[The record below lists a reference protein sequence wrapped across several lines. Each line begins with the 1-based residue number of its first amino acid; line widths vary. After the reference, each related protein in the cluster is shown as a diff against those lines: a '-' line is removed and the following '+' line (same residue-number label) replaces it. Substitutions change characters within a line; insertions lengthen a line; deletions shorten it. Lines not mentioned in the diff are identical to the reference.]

1 MRIITAPQFAVILL
15 LLQLLVGCGTTDL
28 VNFRWL
34 DSMGG
39 QVADLF
45 GGDEEIEF
53 DEDELAELEDIEPV
67 SLLWRGSIGESEE
80 AVLSPVF
87 DEESLYVADEDG
99 RLIRFDAKT
108 GEQIWSFNTEH
119 KLSSGVGANSGLVL
133 VGTFKG
139 EVLAFDGAGNS
150 QWKAQVS
157 SEVLSAPQIDSD
169 MVVVRTVDGR
179 VFGLDAIDGS
189 RQWVYQG
196 ATPSLTVRSHA
207 GALVSRGAVFAG
219 FAGGKLAAMSLD
231 NGNVGWESAVSQP
244 RGVTELERM
253 TDITSVPAA
262 DEQLVCSVAYQGRVA
277 CFDLID
283 GSQIWS
289 REASSSA
296 GLDMDTDY
304 IYVSEEGGSVVA
316 YDKRSGASV
325 WKRDKLGS
333 KKLTAPTV
341 VGHHVVVADY
351 LGFVTI
357 FRNYDGSIVA
367 RSATDDSAI
376 ITAPTPLPDGFVVQT
391 MEGGIYVFS
400 TP

>member
-1 MRIITAPQFAVILL
+1 
-15 LLQLLVGCGTTDL
+15 
-28 VNFRWL
+28 
-34 DSMGG
+34 MGA
-39 QVADLF
+39 QVSDLF
-45 GGDEEIEF
+45 SSDEEIEF
-53 DEDELAELEDIEPV
+53 DEEELAELEGTDPA
-67 SLLWRGSIGESEE
+67 SLLWRSSIGESEE

-87 DEESLYVADEDG
+87 REDSLYVADEDG
-99 RLIRFDAKT
+99 RLTRFNAKT
-108 GEQIWSFNTEH
+108 GEEIWSFDTEH
-119 KLSSGVGANSGLVL
+119 KLSSGVGANNGLVL

-157 SEVLSAPQIDSD
+157 SEVLSAPQIDND
-169 MVVVRTVDGR
+169 IVVVRTVDGR

-207 GALVSRGAVFAG
+207 GALISRGAVFAG
-219 FAGGKLAAMSLD
+219 FAGGKLTAMSLN

-253 TDITSVPAA
+253 TDITSAPVA
-262 DEQLVCSVAYQGRVA
+262 DEQLVCSVAYQGRIA

-283 GSQIWS
+283 GSQIWA

-296 GLDMDTDY
+296 GLAMDTDY
-304 IYVSEEGGSVVA
+304 IYVSEDGGAVVA
-316 YDKRSGASV
+316 YDKRSGAGV

-341 VGHHVVVADY
+341 VGHHIVVADF
-351 LGFVTI
+351 LGYVTI
-357 FRNYDGSIVA
+357 FRNYDGLIIA